1 MTGPSPAPLH
11 VELLATGDELLT
23 GQILDTNSVW
33 LMDRLWDLGVM
44 ARRKTLVADDREDLA
59 SALRETTSRS
69 DLVVMSGGLG
79 PTEDDL
85 TAEVVAAA
93 MGVPLEVHEPSLEA
107 IRERFR
113 KLGREMTPNNAKQAR
128 FPRGAHVVPN
138 RFGTAP
144 GFLVR
149 LGRGELVALPGV
161 PVEYRGLSEEF
172 VLPRIAARVGTTPAF
187 RLVKLFAVPE
197 SHADQAMRPVM
208 DDPAN
213 QGVRFGYRAHW
224 PEIHV
229 KWSRRASSRAGFSRR
244 NEPIRE
250 TVRFLDDLRRSP
262 RRPHPRPGPRHL
274 RRRHLRRGEGRAR
287 PSRRRPARPARRAGR
302 ARRELHRRARRRTA
316 HPRPGR
322 IGGLR
327 PGHRHLRQRCQ
338 VDPGRRP
345 GRPPRHPRRG
355 LGAGGPCPRRGDP
368 AGRRR
373 HLGHRHHRHRGPLGG
388 TAEKP
393 VGTVYVAL
401 AGPEGTEVVHRVWRG
416 DRDRVRKTTAYEAL
430 DMLRRATRG

>member
-1 MTGPSPAPLH
+1 VTDPSPPPLH

-23 GQILDTNSVW
+23 GQITDTNSVW

-59 SALRETTSRS
+59 AALHETTSRS

-93 MGVPLEVHEPSLEA
+93 MGVPLELHEPSLEA

-128 FPRGAHVVPN
+128 FPRGATVVPN
-138 RFGTAP
+138 RHGTAP

-172 VLPRIAARVGTTPAF
+172 VLPRVAARVGVTPAF

-197 SHADQAMRPVM
+197 SHADQAMRPIM

-213 QGVRFGYRAHW
+213 RGVRFGYRAHW

-229 KWSRRASSRAGFSRR
+229 KWAVASTDGEAHADRILADVRAIFGDSIFAEGKD
-244 NEPIRE
+244 ELAPLVVAQL
-250 TVRFLDDLRRSP
+250 T
-262 RRPHPRPGPRHL
+262 
-274 RRRHLRRGEGRAR
+274 RRGERVALAE
-287 PSRRRPARPARRAGR
+287 SC
-302 ARRELHRRARRRTA
+302 T
-316 HPRPGR
+316 
-322 IGGLR
+322 GGLVAELLTR
-327 PGHRHLRQRCQ
+327 VPGASNVFDLGVVAYANEAKSKIAGVPADLLATHGAVSAPVARALAEG
-338 VDPGRRP
+338 VRRV
-345 GRPPRHPRRG
+345 G
-355 LGAGGPCPRRGDP
+355 GATWGIGITGIAGPD
-368 AGRRR
+368 
-373 HLGHRHHRHRGPLGG
+373 GG
-388 TAEKP
+388 TPEKP

-401 AGPEGTEVVHRVWRG
+401 AGPRGTEIVHRVWRG
-416 DRDRVRKTTAYEAL
+416 DRERVRKTTAYEAL
-430 DMLRRATRG
+430 DLLRRATRG